1 MKRRDFFKYTLPS
14 FAVPAMLGG
23 FKLKAF
29 AGSPLIQNLL
39 NVNTKGRVLVV
50 IQLAGGNDGLN
61 TVIPIEFYPAYKNAR
76 SNIAIAEEQILR
88 LNGTDKTGLNPAMC
102 SLQQLFNEDKLAI
115 VQAVSYPKPSF
126 SHFRATDI
134 WLTAEESN
142 QDLNTG
148 WMGRYLNQLYPE
160 FPKQYP
166 NSIMPDPL
174 AIQIGSVVSPALQ
187 GPAFPMAM
195 AISNPDS
202 FYKMLNEKNINAGS
216 TSISQDQLD
225 FIRQISE
232 KTDAYADVIK
242 NAAKKVIK
250 QSSLYADKGKNSLS
264 DQLKIVSRLIA
275 GGLQTKIYMVSI
287 GGFDTHA
294 KQTDVNN
301 TSVGTHAILL
311 QKVSDAIYAFMDDLK
326 LQNVEDRVVGMTF
339 SEFGRRIKSNAS
351 GGTDHGA
358 GAPVFVFGK
367 PVKSGIIGNNPLI
380 PTNATSNDNIAMQ
393 NDFRSVYATLL
404 KNWLGASVAEM
415 PDILQKDFELLPLIK
430 TGFV

>member
-1 MKRRDFFKYTLPS
+1 MKRRSFFKYTLPTL
-14 FAVPAMLGG
+14 VLPALLGG
-23 FKLKAF
+23 FKMKAF

-39 NVNTKGRVLVV
+39 QNTGNDRVLVV

-76 SNIAIAEEQILR
+76 SNIAIAEERILR
-88 LNGTDKTGLNPAMC
+88 LDAAGTTGLNPAMC
-102 SLQQLFNEDKLAI
+102 GMQQLFQEKKLAI
-115 VQAVSYPKPSF
+115 VQGVSYPKPSF

-134 WLTAEESN
+134 WLTGEESN

-148 WMGRYLNQLYPE
+148 WMGRYLNQEYPD
-160 FPKQYP
+160 FPLNFP
-166 NSIMPDPL
+166 NKIMPDPL

-187 GPAFPMAM
+187 GPVFPMAM

-202 FYKMLNEKNINAGS
+202 FYSMLIEKPVKKEH
-216 TSISQDQLD
+216 SISQDQID
-225 FIRQISE
+225 FIRQMSE

-242 NAAKKVIK
+242 NAAKKITR
-250 QSSLYADKGKNSLS
+250 QSSLYADKGKNALS
-264 DQLKIVSRLIA
+264 DQLKIVSRLIG
-275 GGLQTKIYMVSI
+275 GGLQTKLYMVSM

-294 KQTDVNN
+294 KQTEAD
-301 TSVGTHAILL
+301 TSTGAHAALL

-326 LQNVEDRVVGMTF
+326 MQNAEDRVVGMTF

-367 PVKSGIIGNNPLI
+367 PVQSGIIGHNPLLPDI
-380 PTNATSNDNIAMQ
+380 ANANDNIAMQ
-393 NDFRSVYATLL
+393 NDFRSIYASLL
-404 KNWLGASVAEM
+404 KNWLGTSATAM
-415 PDILQKDFELLPLIK
+415 TDIFQKDFDLLPLIK
-430 TGFV
+430 PA